1 MSRTTKKTRPE
12 TAATVQD
19 AQIHNEHLNNTT
31 KTCAAQAP
39 DLVNFM
45 QTSIWEYGTALDVV
59 ESNLEQVNDLFV
71 ILSDILESGECSA
84 YAQRFNAVAI
94 MAISFVNELRK
105 QVNKAAQGI
114 YAHDKLRRALTGGD
128 QP

>member
-1 MSRTTKKTRPE
+1 MNRTTKKTRPE
-12 TAATVQD
+12 TAATVQSASD
-19 AQIHNEHLNNTT
+19 QVHLDFTST
-31 KTCAAQAP
+31 GAERQAP
-39 DLVNFM
+39 DLMKFM

-59 ESNLEQVNDLFV
+59 EGDLERVNDILV
-71 ILSDILESGECSA
+71 ILSDILGSEECSA
-84 YAQRFNAVAI
+84 YAQQFDAVAI
-94 MAISFVNELRK
+94 MAISFVNELRE

>member
-1 MSRTTKKTRPE
+1 MNRTTKKTRPE
-12 TAATVQD
+12 TAATVQSASD
-19 AQIHNEHLNNTT
+19 QVHLDFTLT
-31 KTCAAQAP
+31 RAERQAP
-39 DLVNFM
+39 DLMKFM
-45 QTSIWEYGTALDVV
+45 QTSIWEYGIALDVV
-59 ESNLEQVNDLFV
+59 EGDLERVNDTLV

-114 YAHDKLRRALTGGD
+114 YAHDKLRCALTGGD